1 MKKSV
6 LLEEIKLKQHTL
18 NNRYVCAPFDIAK
31 ASEEGLVSEE
41 LLAIYG
47 RRKGPAMI
55 VAEQAA
61 VAPEGQYRE
70 NLLFV
75 DRAQTIPGLKRLAET
90 IHGNGQVA
98 ILQINHAGSAA
109 NKDLTGR
116 DSLAPSA
123 VEHPIFKRGKPTA
136 LSIEEIQR
144 IKQDFV
150 RAAKRTME
158 AGFDGVEIHNCH
170 GFLLSQFLS
179 PVTNQRR
186 DQYGGT
192 LENRSRFLL
201 EIVSEVQEVI
211 GEEALLLVR
220 LGVDDLLPEGLS
232 LEEGIAVAKELEAA
246 GIDMLDISTGLTP
259 PLVLPGPAMLRDH
272 IRKVKQHLSIP
283 VIGSGCLEDISIATD
298 MVEKQETDFI
308 ALGRSIM
315 NQENYVENLLEKIQT
330 KN

>member
-6 LLEEIKLKQHTL
+6 LLEERKLKQHTL
-18 NNRYVCAPFDIAK
+18 KNRYVCAPFDIAK
-31 ASEEGLVSEE
+31 ATKEGLVSEE
-41 LLAIYG
+41 LLGIYEK
-47 RRKGPAMI
+47 RKGPAMI

-75 DRAQTIPGLKRLAET
+75 DRKETVPGLKRLAET
-90 IHGNGQVA
+90 IHRNGQVA

-109 NKDLTGR
+109 NKSLTGS

-123 VEHPIFKRGKPTA
+123 VEHPIFKRGIPTP
-136 LSIEEIQR
+136 LSLQEIER
-144 IKQDFV
+144 IKKDFV

-179 PVTNQRR
+179 PLTNQRR

-192 LENRSRFLL
+192 LENRSRLL
-201 EIVSEVQEVI
+201 MEIISEVQAVT

-220 LGVDDLLPEGLS
+220 LGVDDLLPQGLS
-232 LEEGIAVAKELEAA
+232 LEEGIRVAKKLEAA
-246 GIDMLDISTGLTP
+246 GIDMLDVSTGLTP
-259 PLVLPGPAMLRDH
+259 PLVLPGPAMLREH
-272 IRKVKQHLSIP
+272 IRKVKQQVAIP
-283 VIGSGCLEDISIATD
+283 VIGSGSLEDISIATE
-298 MVEKQETDFI
+298 MVENQETDFI

-315 NQENYVENLLEKIQT
+315 NQENYVENLLEKIQE
-330 KN
+330 KC